1 MLGGGESGETLVGD
15 AGVSPKWS
23 VVLVSVKLLYL
34 IDLLERKEEFNL
46 EKEKNTLLTI
56 VLATRAAQDAAY
68 CVAQCHLKIEMG
80 QKG

>member
-1 MLGGGESGETLVGD
+1 M
-15 AGVSPKWS
+15 
-23 VVLVSVKLLYL
+23 VLVSVKLLYL
-34 IDLLERKEEFNL
+34 IDSNYLLERKEEFNL